1 MILLNPK
8 TSMINEQIKKKIL
21 FIFLANSIFYFLVHP
36 VAAQKL
42 DLGVKAGI
50 NESKFDFVGSRFITG
65 FAGGVFGTVH
75 FNKFSIQPEV
85 LYSQQG
91 NSQTTTIA
99 PGGPLSGTWDIKTTL
114 NYLNIPVLLKY
125 NLTKNFAIEAGAQ
138 VGFILAATTR
148 GIPTVTP
155 DITDHINKDY
165 SLVMGFSY
173 SLPKN
178 LSLDARFSQGLNT
191 TGYGTVKN
199 HVLQITVNYKLISL

>member
-1 MILLNPK
+1 M
-8 TSMINEQIKKKIL
+8 KKNSL
-21 FIFLANSIFYFLVHP
+21 FIFLVNSILCCLFHP
-36 VAAQKL
+36 AAAQKF
-42 DLGVKAGI
+42 DIGMKAGF
-50 NESKFDFVGSRFITG
+50 NESRFDFSGSRFITG

-125 NLTKNFAIEAGAQ
+125 NLTKSFAIEAGAQ

-155 DITDHINKDY
+155 DITNYINKDY

-173 SLPKN
+173 SLPMN
-178 LSLDARFSQGLNT
+178 FSVDARFNPGLNT
-191 TGYGTVKN
+191 TGFGTVKN
-199 HVLQITVNYKLISL
+199 QVIQVTINYKLISL